1 MGISSLR
8 AILSNLAGYFGGN
21 HINYLG
27 SEDVENIRE
36 SYGGHIQLP
45 PYTRTRWYQKDIET
59 AEHLANNG
67 DLSWAAQLMNYA
79 GRDGI
84 LSGVMSTRTD
94 GLVRLPKTFRG
105 PEDILEDLRS
115 TDISS
120 RPIFDEIFP
129 PSELALLARDGI
141 GLGVGVGELCWIEGR
156 DYPLF
161 VRLDPQYLI
170 YRWEENTWYYQSIA
184 GLLPIIPG
192 DGHWL
197 LHTPGGRQSPWQAG
211 LWRCL
216 ARAAIRKDHAALG
229 RDNWERKL
237 ANPARVAVAPS
248 GAAEEHKQSWFR
260 KVMAWGMNTVF
271 GLTPGYDVKLLES
284 NGRGADSFKE
294 TILAQNEE
302 IIIAIAGQTVTTDG
316 GMGFSNADIHK
327 SIRADLIQATA
338 QGLAYT
344 INTQGI
350 PAYVASVFGEN
361 RLKDSPSM
369 SWDTTPPKDHM
380 SSANALSLAGQA
392 MTTVRAALKEDG
404 IKLDTRA
411 LCSQFGIP
419 LVEESKDMKNPPLR
433 LVGEA

>member
-1 MGISSLR
+1 MPINTSLR
-8 AILSNLAGYFGGN
+8 AILSNIAGFFGSNNSYKQIEEIDEYRKQFGGN
-21 HINYLG
+21 
-27 SEDVENIRE
+27 
-36 SYGGHIQLP
+36 IQLP

-67 DLSWAAQLMNYA
+67 DMSWSAQLMAYA

-105 PEDILEDLRS
+105 PRDILEDLRS

-120 RPIFDEIFP
+120 RPIFDEMFP

-141 GLGVGVGELCWIEGR
+141 GLGVGVGELCWLEDR
-156 DYPLF
+156 DYPIF

-184 GLLPIIPG
+184 GLLPIVPG

-216 ARAAIRKDHAALG
+216 ARATIRKDHAALG

-237 ANPARVAVAPS
+237 ANPARVAVAPN

-271 GLTPGYDVKLLES
+271 GLSPGYDVKLLES

-294 TILAQNEE
+294 TIIAQNEE

-350 PAYVASVFGEN
+350 PAYVASIFGED
-361 RLKDSPSM
+361 RLGDCPVM
-369 SWDTTPPKDHM
+369 SWDTTPPKDQM
-380 SSANALSLAGQA
+380 TAANALNLAGQA
-392 MTTVRAALKEDG
+392 MTTVKAALEENG
-404 IKLDTRA
+404 LKLDVRA
-411 LCSQFGIP
+411 FCNQFGIP
-419 LVEESKDMKNPPLR
+419 LIEESKEKKTPLR
-433 LVGEA
+433 LVGES